1 MRKGCFAQTKYPFLV
16 PGSLFSFCIITI
28 MKLKKLELFGFKSF
42 AEKTEII
49 FEDGITVIVGPN
61 GCGKSNVID
70 ALKWVLGEQSVKSLR
85 GNEMADI
92 IFNGTDKRPSLGYAE
107 VSLTI
112 QNNKGLLPLEY
123 TEVCITRRLYTSGES
138 EYLLNKQASR
148 LKDIRELFLD
158 TGFGANA
165 YSVIEQGNVEA
176 MLQAD
181 SRERRLL
188 FEEAAGISKFKSRKK
203 AALSKL
209 EHVEQNLLRVGDIIE
224 ELQKQLRSVKLQASK
239 ARKYQEYVEQLKKLK
254 VGLSLKNYRD
264 LKEKGAAVSEQA
276 AQTGEQNQKIV
287 AELNEL
293 EVQINTLEGMIGQLE
308 KQLAQMQTERVNLD
322 AQISNNRDKVTYDQE
337 RMKELERLR
346 EKYIEQQRGM
356 ENKIHEI
363 NNKITEAKEQLSTVE
378 QEILRFADDLKA
390 KEITQKQVNFEC
402 DLLYQGIDER
412 KSEVISVLQQESS
425 LQNEIGSL
433 TTEKDALKNRKMRLF
448 KRQEEIASFMD
459 TLMSKYLETTKE
471 KDALL
476 EESHGLDQKLST
488 SKGRIQ
494 ELVSMIRS
502 LDEQINQQKQLQSSK
517 TSRHE
522 VLMDFEMRSEG
533 VESGAKAI
541 LEESRKDPAAV
552 KGMRGMIADLV
563 KVDLPYALAIETALG
578 ERVQGIVT
586 DTTDDAVEAIAFLQ
600 RSQKGH
606 AIFFPLDRAGS
617 QASIPDGILQKP
629 GVVGI
634 ARNLVNYTG
643 AACKVVDSFL
653 STTVVVNDLTTAL
666 ALSSDNRTNQY
677 VTLDGALLESD
688 GALSGGK
695 KQGQVG
701 IISRKSELK
710 KIEEELVQIRQTL
723 EKLEMDKQY
732 HIEELTGLE
741 AETAQ
746 LTKRIEQVNI
756 LKISKDNEL
765 AQNEQKRDELAAEK
779 KINENEME
787 EIDVEV
793 ENTCVREQ
801 RLQEELMQ
809 LNQQRKQLEQQV
821 EESSMLAEEKE
832 HLKKSVQEEIT
843 AVKVGLAQRQE
854 KKDGLSKAL
863 NKLNA
868 ELRETQGQI
877 THSIQESQNCQQKKL
892 EAEEE
897 VKRLELLIS
906 DLNTKKVT
914 LEGSIASLKTEQ
926 DDHHLKAEELKA
938 HFDEKRSEQKH
949 LEQQLQELKLKE
961 NEYQIRLSSLEE
973 RVREEYQIDLSN
985 LDGTTDEIK
994 LELTTSQKES
1004 ADPAQPQIDFWEAVS
1019 REIEELQ
1026 GKIGRLGNVNLEAI
1040 KEQDELEI
1048 RETFLV
1054 NQKEDLEKSQNALQN
1069 LITKINHTSREL
1081 FEKVFNDIRQNFQV
1095 MFRKLF
1101 GGGKGDIL
1109 LEENVDILEAGI
1121 EIMAQP
1127 PSKELRSI
1135 TLLSGGEKVMTTV
1148 ALLFAVFQS
1157 KPSPFCILDEAD
1169 AALDESNINRFT
1181 HILKEF
1187 TRDTQFLVIT
1197 HNKVTM
1203 SVADVMYGITMQE
1216 PGVSMKVAVKFEE
1229 IERKVA

>member
-1 MRKGCFAQTKYPFLV
+1 
-16 PGSLFSFCIITI
+16 
-28 MKLKKLELFGFKSF
+28 
-42 AEKTEII
+42 
-49 FEDGITVIVGPN
+49 
-61 GCGKSNVID
+61 
-70 ALKWVLGEQSVKSLR
+70 
-85 GNEMADI
+85 
-92 IFNGTDKRPSLGYAE
+92 
-107 VSLTI
+107 
-112 QNNKGLLPLEY
+112 
-123 TEVCITRRLYTSGES
+123 
-138 EYLLNKQASR
+138 
-148 LKDIRELFLD
+148 
-158 TGFGANA
+158 
-165 YSVIEQGNVEA
+165 
-176 MLQAD
+176 
-181 SRERRLL
+181 
-188 FEEAAGISKFKSRKK
+188 
-203 AALSKL
+203 
-209 EHVEQNLLRVGDIIE
+209 
-224 ELQKQLRSVKLQASK
+224 
-239 ARKYQEYVEQLKKLK
+239 
-254 VGLSLKNYRD
+254 
-264 LKEKGAAVSEQA
+264 
-276 AQTGEQNQKIV
+276 
-287 AELNEL
+287 
-293 EVQINTLEGMIGQLE
+293 MIGQLE

-412 KSEVISVLQQESS
+412 KSEIISVLQQESS

-552 KGMRGMIADLV
+552 KGIRGMIADLV

-600 RSQKGH
+600 KSQKGH
-606 AIFFPLDRAGS
+606 AIFFPLDRADS
-617 QASIPDGILQKP
+617 QAPIPDEILQKP

-643 AACKVVDSFL
+643 EACKVVDSFL
-653 STTVVVNDLTTAL
+653 SATVVVNDLTTAL

-832 HLKKSVQEEIT
+832 HLKKKCSGGNNCGKSWPCT
-843 AVKVGLAQRQE
+843 
-854 KKDGLSKAL
+854 
-863 NKLNA
+863 
-868 ELRETQGQI
+868 ETGK
-877 THSIQESQNCQQKKL
+877 E
-892 EAEEE
+892 
-897 VKRLELLIS
+897 RW
-906 DLNTKKVT
+906 
-914 LEGSIASLKTEQ
+914 
-926 DDHHLKAEELKA
+926 
-938 HFDEKRSEQKH
+938 SEQ
-949 LEQQLQELKLKE
+949 
-961 NEYQIRLSSLEE
+961 
-973 RVREEYQIDLSN
+973 
-985 LDGTTDEIK
+985 
-994 LELTTSQKES
+994 
-1004 ADPAQPQIDFWEAVS
+1004 
-1019 REIEELQ
+1019 
-1026 GKIGRLGNVNLEAI
+1026 
-1040 KEQDELEI
+1040 
-1048 RETFLV
+1048 
-1054 NQKEDLEKSQNALQN
+1054 
-1069 LITKINHTSREL
+1069 
-1081 FEKVFNDIRQNFQV
+1081 
-1095 MFRKLF
+1095 
-1101 GGGKGDIL
+1101 
-1109 LEENVDILEAGI
+1109 GI
-1121 EIMAQP
+1121 E
-1127 PSKELRSI
+1127 
-1135 TLLSGGEKVMTTV
+1135 
-1148 ALLFAVFQS
+1148 
-1157 KPSPFCILDEAD
+1157 
-1169 AALDESNINRFT
+1169 
-1181 HILKEF
+1181 
-1187 TRDTQFLVIT
+1187 
-1197 HNKVTM
+1197 
-1203 SVADVMYGITMQE
+1203 
-1216 PGVSMKVAVKFEE
+1216 
-1229 IERKVA
+1229 